1 MSEGFGLG
9 DGMND
14 LTHTRAMTDAK
25 VAEATRMPRHP
36 TDMGRWPRG
45 ATVVRLILAAAAAIV
60 IGSWLLTLLTAAR

>member
-1 MSEGFGLG
+1 MSESFGLG

-36 TDMGRWPRG
+36 TAMGRWPKS
-45 ATVVRLILAAAAAIV
+45 ATVVRVIVVAVAAIV
-60 IGSWLLTLLTAAR
+60 LGGWLVTLLTAAR